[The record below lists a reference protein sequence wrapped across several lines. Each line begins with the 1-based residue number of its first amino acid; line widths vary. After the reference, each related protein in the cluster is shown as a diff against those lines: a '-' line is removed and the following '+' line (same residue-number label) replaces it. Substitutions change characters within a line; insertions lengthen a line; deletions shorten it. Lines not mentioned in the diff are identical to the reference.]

1 MTKQIMILGGDAR
14 SHYLAEALRKDTD
27 KCSGTKVIELG
38 NPLAKESMS
47 QAKLLAELE
56 RSDIIALPIPYS
68 IDGVHLKWGAAKET
82 PPLLSVLQE
91 SFHEGQTVFGGVL
104 KPDLIRQLH
113 EKEITAYDF
122 MKIKGVAELNAVAT
136 AEGAIAEAVLAMPG
150 NLENSKCL
158 VLGYGI
164 CGKVIAKKLKL
175 LSEEVTVMA
184 RREEVRREAVQMG
197 MKVLPMFCELNELP
211 DHYRL
216 VINTIPSMVL
226 DRKAL
231 GMLSEDAVIIDIAS
245 NPGGT
250 DFKAAGEMG
259 IAAKLC
265 LGIPGKYAP
274 KRSGEILAEIM
285 IREVG
290 ETNRD

>member
-14 SHYLAEALRKDTD
+14 SHYLAQALKEDSY
-27 KCSGTKVIELG
+27 KSSGAKIIEVG
-38 NPLAKESMS
+38 NPLAKDSMS

-56 RSDIIALPIPYS
+56 RSDIIVLPIPYS
-68 IDGVHLKWGAAKET
+68 IDGVHLKWGAEDT
-82 PPLLSVLQE
+82 PPLLTLLQE
-91 SFHEGQTVFGGVL
+91 SFREGQTVFGGVL
-104 KPDLIRQLH
+104 KPDLIRQMH
-113 EKEITAYDF
+113 EKDITVYDF

-136 AEGAIAEAVLAMPG
+136 AEGSIAEAIFAMPG

-164 CGKVIAKKLKL
+164 CGKVIAEKLKP

-184 RREEVRREAVQMG
+184 RREEVREEAKKNG
-197 MKVLPMFCELNELP
+197 LKVLPMFTELNTLT
-211 DHYRL
+211 DNYQL
-216 VINTIPSMVL
+216 IINTIPSVVL
-226 DRKAL
+226 NRKSL
-231 GMLSEDAVIIDIAS
+231 NMISKDAVIIDIAS

-250 DFKAAGEMG
+250 DFEAAKELG

-274 KRSGEILAEIM
+274 KRSGEILAEIV
-285 IREVG
+285 IREAF
-290 ETNRD
+290 